1 MAQHRQ
7 IDAIVQRADHYETD
21 TGRELRQRAAA
32 RIRALRDRDAITDGG
47 TVADRSEQ
55 GRETTAESPY
65 TYHTEPPEQGGK
77 AYVRCRDCQR
87 ELLVDLGGRDR
98 LPHAPGCPQ
107 RRGETQ

>member
-7 IDAIVQRADHYETD
+7 IDAVAQRADHYETAA
-21 TGRELRQRAAA
+21 GRELRQRAAA
-32 RIRALRDRDAITDGG
+32 RVRTLRDRDAITDGG
-47 TVADRSEQ
+47 TVADS
-55 GRETTAESPY
+55 GRETTVESVY

-107 RRGETQ
+107 RRGENR